1 MTPEELISCA
11 LDIGEQMHLS
21 GAEIGR
27 VEDSIRLI
35 GKAYGCRRTDVFTIT
50 SSILVTVQD
59 RDGNF
64 HTQSRRITG
73 SKTDLDRLDRLNSL
87 SRQIC
92 ARQPSWETVQQEL
105 DRILARPTY
114 PGWLEMLASAV
125 IAGAFAIFF
134 GGSPADGA
142 VAAVLGAL
150 LHLAVALLRMAR
162 MNQILTNVAAAFL
175 ISAAA
180 ITAVELGLG
189 QDPNEIIIGNI
200 MLLIPGIALTNSLR
214 DLISGDIISG
224 LLRFLDAILVAAA
237 IAAGYILAARMLGGS
252 LWI

>member
-1 MTPEELISCA
+1 MDSPKLLTCA
-11 LDIGEQMHLS
+11 LDIGEQMLIS

-27 VEDSIRLI
+27 VEDSIRHI
-35 GKAYGCRRTDVFTIT
+35 CAAYGCRRTDVFTIT
-50 SSILVTVQD
+50 SSILVTIQD
-59 RDGNF
+59 RDGNY

-73 SKTDLDRLDRLNSL
+73 GKTDLDRLDRLNSL

-92 ARQPSWETVQQEL
+92 ARRPSWETVRQEL
-105 DRILARPTY
+105 DRILARPAY
-114 PGWLEMLASAV
+114 PFWLEMVASAV

-150 LHLAVALLRMAR
+150 LHLTVALLRFAR

-175 ISAAA
+175 LSAAA

-189 QDPNEIIIGNI
+189 HDPNEIIIGNI

-214 DLISGDIISG
+214 DMISGDIISG
-224 LLRFLDAILVAAA
+224 LLRFLDAILVAVA